1 MIELKS
7 TMNNGSYT
15 GENEYDLS
23 FLIAGIY
30 LVLVG
35 VTGGFFNI
43 IAFVKVWQVKYVIN
57 FFIFRALIIHK
68 EINHLAII
76 FYTF

>member
-7 TMNNGSYT
+7 TINNGSYT

-43 IAFVKVWQVKYVIN
+43 IAFVKVWQVKHVIN
-57 FFIFRALIIHK
+57 FLYFMFVMLS
-68 EINHLAII
+68 
-76 FYTF
+76 